1 MHTTLPGALDKL
13 GEDLKKYHLQ
23 ICEFHL
29 QECNQEVYALNF
41 QEIISQL
48 ETSKES
54 RINYYFV
61 TEEQNQDIYALLVH
75 VMGYM
80 DKLYLVEVVFTV
92 LKELLM
98 NANKAN
104 AKRDY
109 FTRFNLNIQDPK
121 DYSKGMAGFQ
131 ENIIMKWNEQL
142 EHLEGGNY
150 YISLLMKVDGK
161 SIHFAVENN
170 APITQEEL
178 ARVNKRIEVAKNYND
193 LSDAFLDV
201 SDNTESAG
209 LGLVLIQLLL
219 KNSGIGSEKFK
230 IFTNDKLTRATL
242 SVPDVTT
249 PVEITTRMK
258 TKLLDEIDG
267 LPPLPHSLTKIIQ
280 LCNNPDSD
288 LNMISG
294 EIERNPALSADLLK
308 LSNSA
313 FFSNRSQV
321 SSILQAVK
329 VVGLKN
335 LRNLLY
341 VSGVRKI
348 MDGQYGKMMDVWDHS
363 NRCSYYARYLAQNQ
377 NQTNKL
383 ADIIAVSALLHDIG
397 KFLLLSVDRTFF
409 KKIESYQRGSDSG
422 NSTLLEEMAIGLS
435 HPQLGALLAE
445 KWEFPADLRVAI
457 EYHHKPFLAP
467 ADLRDLV
474 EIVYMANMMCD
485 FQEQKKGFYA
495 IDKNLLAKFNL
506 DNLEKFT
513 ETVKKM
519 ELLFKSANSN

>member
-1 MHTTLPGALDKL
+1 M
-13 GEDLKKYHLQ
+13 
-23 ICEFHL
+23 
-29 QECNQEVYALNF
+29 NF

-48 ETSKES
+48 ESSKES
-54 RINYYFV
+54 RINFYFV
-61 TEEQNQDIYALLVH
+61 TEEQNQEIYALLVH

-80 DKLYLVEVVFTV
+80 DKLYLVEVIFTV

-104 AKRDY
+104 AKREYFHRENLDIQNSVDY
-109 FTRFNLNIQDPK
+109 A
-121 DYSKGMAGFQ
+121 KGMSRFQ

-142 EHLEGGNY
+142 ERLDGGNY
-150 YISLLMKVDGK
+150 YISLLIKVEGK
-161 SIHFAVENN
+161 NIHFAVENN
-170 APITQEEL
+170 APITGEEL
-178 ARVNKRIEVAKNYND
+178 SRINKRIEIAKNFND
-193 LSDAFLDV
+193 LSDAFADI
-201 SDNTESAG
+201 SDSTESAG

-242 SVPDVTT
+242 SVPEVTS
-249 PVEITTRMK
+249 PIEITTTLK
-258 TKLLDEIDG
+258 TKLLNEIDG

-288 LNMISG
+288 LNMISN

-313 FFSNRSQV
+313 FFANRSQV
-321 SSILQAVK
+321 NSILQAVK

-363 NRCSYYARYLAQNQ
+363 SRSSFYARYLAHEQNHGG
-377 NQTNKL
+377 KI
-383 ADIIAVSALLHDIG
+383 ADTIAVSALLHDIG

-409 KKIESYQRGSDSG
+409 QKIESFQRGADSG
-422 NSTLLEEMAIGLS
+422 NSTLLEEMAVGLS

-445 KWEFPADLRVAI
+445 KWEFPNDLRVAI

-467 ADLRDLV
+467 EDLRELV
-474 EIVYMANMMCD
+474 EIIYMANMMCD

-495 IDKNLLAKFNL
+495 IDKNLLAKYNL
-506 DNLEKFT
+506 DNIEVFSDA
-513 ETVKKM
+513 VKKM
-519 ELLFKSANSN
+519 EVLYKKSNA

>member
-1 MHTTLPGALDKL
+1 MF
-13 GEDLKKYHLQ
+13 Q
-23 ICEFHL
+23 
-29 QECNQEVYALNF
+29 QETIVTVNF
-41 QEIISQL
+41 QEIIGQL
-48 ETSKES
+48 ETAKES

-61 TEEQNQDIYALLVH
+61 TEEQNQEIYALLVH

-109 FTRFNLNIQDPK
+109 FTRENLDIQNPK
-121 DYSKGMAGFQ
+121 DYQKGMSLFQ
-131 ENIIMKWNEQL
+131 ENIIQKWSEQL
-142 EHLEGGNY
+142 EHLDGGSF
-150 YISLLMKVDGK
+150 YISLLMKVEAK
-161 SIHFAVENN
+161 TIHFAVENN
-170 APITQEEL
+170 APITTEEL

-193 LSDAFLDV
+193 LADAFADV
-201 SDNTESAG
+201 SDSTESAG

-219 KNSGIGSEKFK
+219 KNSGIGSDKFR
-230 IFTNDKLTRATL
+230 IHTNDKLTRATL
-242 SVPDVTT
+242 TVPEVTT
-249 PVEITTRMK
+249 PLEITTNLK
-258 TKLLDEIDG
+258 TKILNEIDG

-288 LNMISG
+288 FNMIAG
-294 EIERNPALSADLLK
+294 EIEKNPALSADLLK

-313 FFSNRSQV
+313 FFANRSQV
-321 SSILQAVK
+321 GSIIQAIK

-348 MDGQYGKMMDVWDHS
+348 MDGQYGKMMDVWEHS
-363 NRCSYYARYLAQNQ
+363 NRCSFYARYLAAEHTV
-377 NQTNKL
+377 TNKIV
-383 ADIIAVSALLHDIG
+383 DIIAVSALLHDIG
-397 KFLLLSVDRTFF
+397 KFLLLSVDRSFF
-409 KKIESYQRGSDSG
+409 KKIETYQRGSDSG

-457 EYHHKPFLAP
+457 EYHHKPFMAP

-474 EIVYMANMMCD
+474 EMVYMANMMSD
-485 FQEQKKGFYA
+485 FQESKKGFYA
-495 IDKNLLAKFNL
+495 IDKNLLAKYSL
-506 DNLEKFT
+506 DDKEVFT
-513 ETVKKM
+513 KAVKKV
-519 ELLFKSANSN
+519 EALYKATNV

>member
-1 MHTTLPGALDKL
+1 MLREKA
-13 GEDLKKYHLQ
+13 
-23 ICEFHL
+23 F
-29 QECNQEVYALNF
+29 VNF
-41 QEIISQL
+41 QDIISQL
-48 ETSKES
+48 ETAKES
-54 RINYYFV
+54 RINFYFV
-61 TEEQNQDIYALLVH
+61 TEEQNQEIYALLVH

-80 DKLYLVEVVFTV
+80 DKLYLVEVIFTV

-109 FTRFNLNIQDPK
+109 FTRENLDIQNAG
-121 DYSKGMAGFQ
+121 DYAKGMSRFQ

-142 EHLEGGNY
+142 DRLDGGNY
-150 YISLLMKVDGK
+150 YISLLMKVEGK

-170 APITQEEL
+170 APITKEEL
-178 ARVNKRIEVAKNYND
+178 ARVNRRIEVAKNYND
-193 LSDAFLDV
+193 LSDAFSDV
-201 SDNTESAG
+201 SDSTESAG

-230 IFTNDKLTRATL
+230 IFTNDKITRATL
-242 SVPDVTT
+242 SVPEVTT
-249 PVEITTRMK
+249 PVEIQTDLK
-258 TKLLDEIDG
+258 TKLLNEIDG

-288 LNMISG
+288 LHMISQ
-294 EIERNPALSADLLK
+294 EIEKNPALSADLLK

-313 FFSNRSQV
+313 FFANRSQV

-363 NRCSYYARYLAQNQ
+363 SRCSYYARYLATEN
-377 NQTNKL
+377 NHTNKI

-397 KFLLLSVDRTFF
+397 KFLLLSVDRGFF
-409 KKIESYQRGSDSG
+409 KKIETYQRGVDSG

-435 HPQLGALLAE
+435 HPQLGALLSE
-445 KWEFPADLRVAI
+445 KWEFPLDLRVAI

-467 ADLRDLV
+467 QELRDLV
-474 EIVYMANMMCD
+474 EVIYMANMMAD
-485 FQEQKKGFYA
+485 YHEQKKGFYA
-495 IDKNLLAKFNL
+495 IDKILLAKFNL
-506 DNLEKFT
+506 DNIDVFSAAVNKI
-513 ETVKKM
+513 
-519 ELLFKSANSN
+519 ELLFKKSNE

>member
-1 MHTTLPGALDKL
+1 
-13 GEDLKKYHLQ
+13 
-23 ICEFHL
+23 
-29 QECNQEVYALNF
+29 VNF
-41 QEIISQL
+41 QEIIAQL

-61 TEEQNQDIYALLVH
+61 TEEQNQEIYALLVH

-109 FTRFNLNIQDPK
+109 FTRENLDIHNPK
-121 DYSKGMAGFQ
+121 DYIKGMSQFQ
-131 ENIIMKWNEQL
+131 ENIIQKWSEQL
-142 EHLEGGNY
+142 EHLDGGSF
-150 YISLLMKVDGK
+150 YISLLMKVEGK
-161 SIHFAVENN
+161 TIHFAVENN

-178 ARVNKRIEVAKNYND
+178 ARVNKRIEIAKNYND
-193 LSDAFLDV
+193 LADAFADV
-201 SDNTESAG
+201 SDSTESAG

-219 KNSGIGSEKFK
+219 KNSGIGSDKFR
-230 IFTNDKLTRATL
+230 IHTNDKLTRATL
-242 SVPDVTT
+242 TVPEVTT
-249 PVEITTRMK
+249 PLEITTNLK
-258 TKLLDEIDG
+258 TKILNEIDG

-288 LNMISG
+288 LNMIAS
-294 EIERNPALSADLLK
+294 EIEKNPALSADLLK

-313 FFSNRSQV
+313 FFANRSQV
-321 SSILQAVK
+321 GSIIQAVK

-363 NRCSYYARYLAQNQ
+363 NRCSFYARNLASAHSV
-377 NQTNKL
+377 TNKVV
-383 ADIIAVSALLHDIG
+383 DIIAVSALLHDIG
-397 KFLLLSVDRTFF
+397 KFLLLSVDRSFF
-409 KKIESYQRGSDSG
+409 KKIETYQRGSDSG

-457 EYHHKPFLAP
+457 EYHHKPFMAP
-467 ADLRDLV
+467 PELRDLV
-474 EIVYMANMMCD
+474 EMVYMANMMSD
-485 FQEQKKGFYA
+485 FQESKKGFYA
-495 IDKNLLAKFNL
+495 IDKNLLAKFGL
-506 DNLEKFT
+506 DDKDTFT
-513 ETVKKM
+513 KAVKKV
-519 ELLFKSANSN
+519 ETLYKAANA